1 MVIVHPRISRLTFAL
16 STISVGPFP
25 HSVRM
30 ASTGS
35 RRLARMAG

>member
-1 MVIVHPRISRLTFAL
+1 MTQPWISRLTFAL
-16 STISVGPFP
+16 STISDGPFP